1 MHQQHKWMLAGFC
14 QKRALL
20 FAVNILAGLCIF
32 FFGYDQGMLGGIN
45 ESPHYIKLMDFGYIG
60 NDGKPVITNSLLQG
74 GITSV
79 YYLGTLVGC
88 LLGGSI
94 GDRFGRINT
103 IAIGAVWGIIG
114 ASLQTSAMNHNWMIG
129 ARLVN
134 GIGTGILNGIVPVW
148 ASEIAEYSARGTF
161 IAMEFTLNIIFGVVV
176 AYWLGFGLSFIDNGQ
191 SAFRW
196 RFEVAFQLVPLL
208 FVLALCFFFPE
219 SPRWLCKVG
228 RGEEALYV
236 LQRLRNSTEQAE
248 AGVADIHGNNKVE
261 ETSEGT
267 SYYQMFFGL
276 KSGHLHTG
284 RRVQLCIWLQI
295 LQSWTGIAGITIY
308 GPTIF
313 SIAGFST
320 QKTLWISGLNNIF
333 YTFATLICVFTIDRI
348 GRRWT
353 LWWGS
358 GAQAVAMFLV
368 GGLSRGGLNARAAGN
383 FNTANEFG
391 AAAASFVFI
400 YTFIFG
406 ATWLTV
412 PWLYPAEIFSLH
424 VRAKGN
430 AWGVVGWSI
439 GNGTLTLALPY
450 IIGSISEKTFYIF
463 GAVNIISI
471 PIVWA
476 LYPESNQRTL
486 EEMDMFFA
494 ADTPWAWDAQATF
507 ERLQEQTAG
516 AGGAV
521 RDTDK
526 GIEVKHVP

>member
-1 MHQQHKWMLAGFC
+1 MHQQLHKWRLTSFL
-14 QKRALL
+14 QKRSLL
-20 FAVNILAGLCIF
+20 IAVNCLAGLCIF

-45 ESPHYIKLMDFGYIG
+45 ESPDYIKLMGFGYIDDNG
-60 NDGKPVITNSLLQG
+60 QPIITDTLLQG

-88 LLGGSI
+88 LAGGSI
-94 GDRFGRINT
+94 GDRFGRIKT
-103 IAIGAVWGIIG
+103 IGIGAAWGVLG
-114 ASLQTSAMNHNWMIG
+114 ASLQTSAMNYHWMIG
-129 ARLVN
+129 ARFVN

-148 ASEIAEYSARGTF
+148 ASEISEYNTRGTF
-161 IAMEFTLNIIFGVVV
+161 IATEFTLNILGVVV
-176 AYWLGFGLSFIDNGQ
+176 AYWLGFGLSFIDNGE

-196 RFEVAFQLVPLL
+196 RFQVAFQLIPLL
-208 FVLALCFFFPE
+208 FVLFGCFLFPE
-219 SPRWLCKVG
+219 SPRWLCKVN

-236 LQRLRNSTEQAE
+236 LQRLRETPEQATAE
-248 AGVADIHGNNKVE
+248 FADIEGSIQFENSN
-261 ETSEGT
+261 TGGT
-267 SYYQMFFGL
+267 SYLHMFFGL
-276 KSGHLHTG
+276 KTGKLHTG
-284 RRVQLCIWLQI
+284 RRVQLVIWLQI
-295 LQSWTGIAGITIY
+295 IQSWTGIAGITIY

-313 SIAGFST
+313 SIAGFSP
-320 QKTLWISGLNNIF
+320 QKALWVSGLNNIF
-333 YTFATLICVFTIDRI
+333 YTFATLVCVLTIDRI

-353 LWWGS
+353 LYWGS

-368 GGLSRGGLNARAAGN
+368 GGLSRGGLDARAAEN
-383 FNTANEFG
+383 LDSANKWG

-400 YTFIFG
+400 YTFVFG

-439 GNGTLTLALPY
+439 GNGTLTLVLPY
-450 IIGSISEKTFYIF
+450 IIGTINEKTFYVF

-486 EEMDMFFA
+486 EEMDLLFA

-507 ERLQEQTAG
+507 ERLQEQTSG
-516 AGGAV
+516 LGGAV
-521 RDTDK
+521 RETK
-526 GIEVKHVP
+526 PKAIEA